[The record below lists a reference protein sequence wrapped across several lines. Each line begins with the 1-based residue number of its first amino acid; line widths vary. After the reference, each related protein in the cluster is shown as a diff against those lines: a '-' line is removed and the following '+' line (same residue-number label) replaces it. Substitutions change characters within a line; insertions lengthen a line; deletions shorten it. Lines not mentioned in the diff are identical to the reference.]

1 LSSFFLTARRY
12 ESILEVQFNLAY
24 HNILSASEYDE
35 TDLKDIDWLYSRL
48 AKQKQ
53 EEAKTAKQAM
63 TGKTELPPD

>member
-1 LSSFFLTARRY
+1 M
-12 ESILEVQFNLAY
+12 EVQFNLAY

-63 TGKTELPPD
+63 TGKTELPLE